1 MRVGTGT
8 VKGRRLRQIT
18 GSIRPTNGRVRGAL
32 FDMLADWIIDR
43 TVVDLCAGSGSLG
56 IEALSRGAQC
66 GLFIDS
72 DIQAVRIIKDN
83 LRRCGFVTRSNLWRV
98 DAIRALHHMAD
109 QPCRVDLIL
118 SDPPYGDPVVQKI
131 IDTVSTRS
139 MLTPDGL
146 LIIEHQKKVSPETPE
161 TGLVLRRRKDFGDTT
176 LSFYQPDLMPSMP
189 LPNPSLVSPV
199 DLPPP
204 YSRSRR

>member
-1 MRVGTGT
+1 
-8 VKGRRLRQIT
+8 
-18 GSIRPTNGRVRGAL
+18 
-32 FDMLADWIIDR
+32 MLADWIIDR

-72 DIQAVRIIKDN
+72 DIQAVRIIKAN
-83 LRRCGFVTRSNLWRV
+83 LHRCGFVTRSNLWRV

-131 IDTVSTRS
+131 IDTVSTCS